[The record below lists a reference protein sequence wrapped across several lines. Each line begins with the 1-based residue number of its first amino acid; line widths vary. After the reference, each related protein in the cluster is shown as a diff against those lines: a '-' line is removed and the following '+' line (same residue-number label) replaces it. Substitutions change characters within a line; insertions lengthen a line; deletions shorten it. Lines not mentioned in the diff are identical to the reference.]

1 MKNLQLTET
10 QRKAISHLEQQCST
24 ILQAKPG
31 SGKTLIVLET
41 IAREKPSH
49 VIYCSTPQIAYKG
62 VPAEIKKFGYK
73 FNVYSMEDAKSRAE
87 TIRRWRAKGGL
98 LLVSIQLLH
107 KLPVCEVPYT
117 TWFVLD
123 ESTLT
128 KRPGGVWSETAQQIA
143 ARCCKR
149 ILMTGTFRSNELH
162 HVYKQAAIAIGDPQE
177 VVSRLGR
184 FETWKR
190 KHFYVQ
196 RVQRGRLILE
206 KLLPKPNAVE
216 NVINELA
223 GLLIVVEADETTAAR
238 YPKIVE
244 KQIVVR
250 PQLPPS
256 WRFNNPN
263 TTTTVTKLQQAAFG
277 IVYLDQVNENN
288 KGRKTIRLHSEK
300 LGVIRNLLEK
310 HKRVVYVYAFDHEK
324 EAVAKIARSLGLK
337 TRTAKANSKG
347 WIESWNA
354 GKIDVLLL
362 HPRSAGH
369 GVNIQ
374 FGGNVMVWGI
384 PTPDYEAYTQT
395 VARLARPGQPETEV
409 LVYEIVADGTIDTIM
424 KHARD
429 SRVLGEKELLEKWRA
444 ESKTQPASALN
455 QPMREEVKHEH

>member
-10 QRKAISHLEQQCST
+10 QRKVIEQLDERCSV

-31 SGKTLIVLET
+31 SGKTRIVLET
-41 IAREKPSH
+41 IARNRPSH

-62 VPAEIKKFGYK
+62 VPTEIKKFGYK
-73 FNVYSMEDAKSRAE
+73 FNVYSLEDAKSRDE
-87 TIRRWRAKGGL
+87 TIRRWRVKGGL
-98 LLVSIQLLH
+98 LLASIQLLH
-107 KLPVCEVPYT
+107 KLPVCEVPLAA
-117 TWFVLD
+117 WFVLD

-177 VVSRLGR
+177 VISRLGR

-196 RVQRGRLILE
+196 QIQRGRLMLE

-216 NVINELA
+216 SVINELKD
-223 GLLIVVEADETTAAR
+223 LLIVVETDEAAAAH

-244 KQIVVR
+244 KQIIVR
-250 PQLPPS
+250 PQLSPS

-263 TTTTVTKLQQAAFG
+263 EATTVIRLQQAAFG
-277 IVYLDQVNENN
+277 VVYLDLVEN
-288 KGRKTIRLHSEK
+288 GRRNSMKLHTAK
-300 LGVIRNLLEK
+300 LAAIEELLER
-310 HKRVVYVYAFDHEK
+310 HRRVVYVYTFDHEK
-324 EAVAKIARSLGLK
+324 DQVVKIARKLGLK

-347 WIESWNA
+347 WIDSWNA

-374 FGGNVMVWGI
+374 FGGNVMIWGV
-384 PTPDYEAYTQT
+384 PTPDYEAYAQT
-395 VARLARPGQPETEV
+395 VARLARPGQPEPEV
-409 LVYEIVADGTIDTIM
+409 LVYEIVADGTIDAIM
-424 KHARD
+424 KRARD
-429 SRVLGEKELLEKWRA
+429 ARVVGEKELLEKWRA